1 MTRSGYLLDLAVF
14 FEFGGAA
21 VAEGAVQPGAV
32 VPGDVLDD
40 RPPGGSLGGP
50 GLEVEQLAL
59 DRGEK
64 RFRKSVVPALAGAAM
79 GQLHRT
85 AAGQAS
91 ELGGGVL
98 AAPVG
103 VEDHSRRRVAGSD
116 RVCQCRRDELG
127 AQVIGYRI
135 ADDPAGGDVDH
146 GGQIQPP
153 LPGADV
159 GYVTAPA

>member
-1 MTRSGYLLDLAVF
+1 MTRSGYLLDRAVF

-50 GLEVEQLAL
+50 GLKVEELAF

-79 GQLHRT
+79 GQPYRP

-98 AAPVG
+98 TAPVG
-103 VEDHSRRRVAGSD
+103 VEDHSRRRAAGSD
-116 RVCQCRRDELG
+116 RVGQRTGDELS
-127 AQVIGYRI
+127 AQVISHRI
-135 ADDPAGGDVDH
+135 ADDPAGSEG
-146 GGQIQPP
+146 
-153 LPGADV
+153 
-159 GYVTAPA
+159 

>member
-1 MTRSGYLLDLAVF
+1 MTRSGYFLDLVVF

-21 VAEGAVQPGAV
+21 VVQGAVQPGAV

-40 RPPGGSLGGP
+40 RPPGGGLGGP
-50 GLEVEQLAL
+50 GLKVEQLAF

-64 RFRKSVVPALAGAAM
+64 RFRKSVVPALAGAAV

-98 AAPVG
+98 TG
-103 VEDHSRRRVAGSD
+103 FMESSQHR
-116 RVCQCRRDELG
+116 L
-127 AQVIGYRI
+127 
-135 ADDPAGGDVDH
+135 
-146 GGQIQPP
+146 
-153 LPGADV
+153 
-159 GYVTAPA
+159 